1 MLNKPCFVT
10 KSVVTILPH
19 AMEVGL
25 MLTVIAAS
33 ESAVFIEPIQ
43 IKKKRYVSIYTILFK
58 GIMFFIV
65 LFTLLN
71 IKERT
76 CRYENNTNKTN
87 LFH

>member
-33 ESAVFIEPIQ
+33 ESAVFIEPIEM
-43 IKKKRYVSIYTILFK
+43 KKKRYVSLYAILFK
-58 GIMFFIV
+58 I
-65 LFTLLN
+65 
-71 IKERT
+71 
-76 CRYENNTNKTN
+76 
-87 LFH
+87 

>member
-43 IKKKRYVSIYTILFK
+43 IKKKRYVSIYAILFK
-58 GIMFFIV
+58 GKIVIRIRQICFIYR
-65 LFTLLN
+65 TL
-71 IKERT
+71 
-76 CRYENNTNKTN
+76 
-87 LFH
+87 

>member
-33 ESAVFIEPIQ
+33 ESAVFIEPIEM
-43 IKKKRYVSIYTILFK
+43 KKKRYVSLYAILFK
-58 GIMFFIV
+58 IIRIRQISLIREQFKKIWYQ
-65 LFTLLN
+65 N
-71 IKERT
+71 R
-76 CRYENNTNKTN
+76 
-87 LFH
+87 

>member
-33 ESAVFIEPIQ
+33 ESAVFIEPSQ
-43 IKKKRYVSIYTILFK
+43 MKKKRYVSIYAF
-58 GIMFFIV
+58 
-65 LFTLLN
+65 LL
-71 IKERT
+71 K
-76 CRYENNTNKTN
+76 YENNKNKTN

>member
-43 IKKKRYVSIYTILFK
+43 MKKKRYVSIYAILFK
-58 GIMFFIV
+58 GKIVKSVSFIEQY
-65 LFTLLN
+65 
-71 IKERT
+71 K
-76 CRYENNTNKTN
+76 K
-87 LFH
+87 